1 MSDKIL
7 VERQGPVTTFIINR
21 PEVRNA
27 LDREASTALAR
38 AIRAFEDD
46 DEAKVAVLTGAGGT
60 FCAGGDL
67 KELASGI
74 DYIPWAG
81 SPEGPLHRAAKKP
94 VIAAV
99 AGHACAGGLGVALWC
114 DLRIAERSAS
124 FAVLSRRWGVPM
136 SDGTTVRLPRLIGM
150 SRALDMLLTAR
161 SVGGEEAER
170 IGLANRVVADGT
182 ARQEAEAL
190 ARLIA
195 QFPQI
200 AMRSDRASA
209 YAQADLTVDQ
219 AIARELE
226 LASDARR
233 LEARAGA
240 ARFAAGAGRHGEV
253 RQVPPAEASSGG
265 RSEGSS
271 GGSPEGSSD
280 GSSEGRPGGGR
291 PEPGGR

>member
-38 AIRAFEDD
+38 AIREFEDD

-81 SPEGPLHRAAKKP
+81 SPEGPLHSAAKKP

-161 SVGGEEAER
+161 TVRGAEAER
-170 IGLANRVVADGT
+170 IGLANRVVEDGT
-182 ARQEAEAL
+182 ARAEAEAL
-190 ARLIA
+190 ARQIA
-195 QFPQI
+195 AFPEI
-200 AMRSDRASA
+200 AMRSDRAST
-209 YAQADLTVDQ
+209 YAQADLAMHD

-226 LASDARR
+226 LATEARR
-233 LEARAGA
+233 REAQAGA

-253 RQVPPAEASSGG
+253 TPAG
-265 RSEGSS
+265 RA
-271 GGSPEGSSD
+271 
-280 GSSEGRPGGGR
+280 
-291 PEPGGR
+291 EPT